1 MGETFT
7 INLEHFQGPFDL
19 LLFFIE
25 RDELDIHD
33 IPIASITDDFLSYIK
48 KMETLNIDLA
58 SEFVVVAATLCRI
71 KAKML
76 LPRKHIDEEGQE
88 IDPRKELVNRLL
100 EYKKFK
106 SILHE
111 MRELEEIRSQKY
123 TRGNVIHE
131 LQDIATRAL
140 VDVEMESVSLFKILK
155 AFQRVMVRFEN
166 IQPRTIHEIANFKYD
181 IDNQSPIIIAKLQAN
196 GGNKLGFEKIF
207 EKCENRIHA
216 IVVFLAILELLNT
229 QRILITQGI
238 GSNNFWIEW
247 SQENQD

>member
-7 INLEHFQGPFDL
+7 IKLEHFQGPFDL

-76 LPRKHIDEEGQE
+76 LPRKNIDEEGQE
-88 IDPRKELVNRLL
+88 IDPREELVNRLL

-111 MRELEEIRSQKY
+111 MRELEEKRAQKY
-123 TRGNVIHE
+123 TRGNVINE

-155 AFQRVMVRFEN
+155 AFQRVMVRLEN
-166 IQPRTIHEIANFKYD
+166 IQPRTIHEIANFQYD
-181 IDNQSPIIIAKLQAN
+181 IDNQSPIIIGMLQAN
-196 GGNKLGFEKIF
+196 EGKKLGFENIF

-229 QRILITQGI
+229 QTILITQGN
-238 GSNNFWIEW
+238 GSNNFWIEL

>member
-7 INLEHFQGPFDL
+7 IKLEHFQGPFDL

-76 LPRKHIDEEGQE
+76 LPRKNIDEEGQE
-88 IDPRKELVNRLL
+88 IDPREELVNRLL

-111 MRELEEIRSQKY
+111 MRELEEKRAQKY
-123 TRGNVIHE
+123 TRGNVINE

-140 VDVEMESVSLFKILK
+140 VDLEMESVSLFKILK

-166 IQPRTIHEIANFKYD
+166 IQPRTIHEIANFQYD
-181 IDNQSPIIIAKLQAN
+181 IDNQSPIIIRMLQVN
-196 GGNKLGFEKIF
+196 EGKKLGFENIF

-229 QRILITQGI
+229 QTILITQGN
-238 GSNNFWIEW
+238 GSNNFWIEL

>member
-7 INLEHFQGPFDL
+7 IKLEHFQGPFDL

-48 KMETLNIDLA
+48 KLETLNIDLA

-76 LPRKHIDEEGQE
+76 LPRKNIDEEGQE
-88 IDPRKELVNRLL
+88 IDPREELVNRLL

-111 MRELEEIRSQKY
+111 MRELEEKRAQKY
-123 TRGNVIHE
+123 TRGNVINE

-166 IQPRTIHEIANFKYD
+166 IQPRTIHEIANFQYD
-181 IDNQSPIIIAKLQAN
+181 IDNQSPIIIGMLQAN
-196 GGNKLGFEKIF
+196 EGKKLGFENIF

-229 QRILITQGI
+229 QTILITQGN
-238 GSNNFWIEW
+238 GSNNFWIEL

>member
-7 INLEHFQGPFDL
+7 IKLEHFQGPFDL

-76 LPRKHIDEEGQE
+76 LPRKNIDEEGQE
-88 IDPRKELVNRLL
+88 IDPREELVNRLL

-111 MRELEEIRSQKY
+111 MRELEEKRAQKY
-123 TRGNVIHE
+123 TRGNVINE

-166 IQPRTIHEIANFKYD
+166 IQPRTIHEIANFQYD
-181 IDNQSPIIIAKLQAN
+181 IDNQSPIIIGMLQAN
-196 GGNKLGFEKIF
+196 EGKKLGFENIF

-229 QRILITQGI
+229 QTILITQGN
-238 GSNNFWIEW
+238 GSNNFWIEL